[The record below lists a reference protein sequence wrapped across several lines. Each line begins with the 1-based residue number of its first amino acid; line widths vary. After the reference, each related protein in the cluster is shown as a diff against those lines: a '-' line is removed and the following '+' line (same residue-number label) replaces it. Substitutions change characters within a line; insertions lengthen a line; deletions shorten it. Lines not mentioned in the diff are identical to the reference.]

1 MYRNDV
7 TETQFKA
14 LIADLE
20 GRGFDARGSTLATLP
35 ALIDRLNAELGY
47 ATAREAL
54 VHADIPRCEMC
65 FRDSRATPAVVYAEV
80 NTGSRSIEVL
90 MNVCEACVPRVRAL
104 PPPPIEE

>member
-14 LIADLE
+14 LLADLE
-20 GRGFDARGSTLATLP
+20 GRGFDTQGCTLATLP
-35 ALIDRLNAELGY
+35 ALVDRLNAERGY
-47 ATAREAL
+47 AAAREAL
-54 VHADIPRCEMC
+54 ARAGVPQCEMC

-104 PPPPIEE
+104 PPPPPEG